1 MTEPTTDLHA
11 EDAVLQDA
19 APANRTRPGP
29 DNIRAALAHAPL
41 LPGIYRMIAADG
53 EILYIGKARQLK
65 SRLTNYAN
73 VGTLEYR
80 ILRMV
85 NQVARVEYT
94 ITHTEAEALLLEAN
108 LIKHHQPRY
117 NVLLK
122 DDKSFPYI
130 VLTKHP
136 EFPQIAKHRGIKTR
150 GMEFFGPFAS
160 AFAVNE
166 TIAVLQKAFLLRPC
180 PDTVMANRARPCLQ
194 YQIKRCS
201 APCVHNVSVEEYAGL
216 LKQARDFLG
225 GKSRE
230 VQETLQNEMAEAAS
244 AMDYERAAR
253 LRDRLSAVTKVVQQ
267 RGAAVQGVGDADLV
281 GMVRSGPTTCITL
294 TLVRGGQHYG
304 RRTYFPAHSLDRD
317 DGEVMNAFL
326 GQFYAGR
333 PVPRLILVSHKAQEQ
348 ELLQEA
354 LIQSSGHKVE
364 LCLPIRGARLR
375 AVSES
380 LEDAKLQLMRRVAEE
395 TANGTAL
402 KGVSELFGI
411 TTPLCRI
418 EIYDNSHIS
427 GTHAVGGMVVAGP
440 EGFMKKHYRAYNF
453 PAPGQGKE
461 EGAAAPTGGDDFAM
475 MRQMLGRRLK
485 RLKEEDIRPGNPLWP
500 DLLLIDG
507 GLGQLNAVL
516 EIAEA
521 AGLKEQLKIVGIA
534 KGVDRNAGREQF
546 FLPGRTPFQLPVN
559 DPILHYLQ
567 RLRDEA
573 HRFAIGAHR
582 NKRSKAIEAS
592 PLDSIEGI
600 GPTRKKALLRHFG
613 SARGVSNASL
623 AELSQVTGVS
633 KQLAEIIYGHF
644 HS

>member
-1 MTEPTTDLHA
+1 MTDPTHLHSPDSVIQDAEPTSPLKA
-11 EDAVLQDA
+11 
-19 APANRTRPGP
+19 GP
-29 DNIRAALAHAPL
+29 ENIRAALVHAPL
-41 LPGIYRMIAADG
+41 LPGVYRMIAADG

-85 NQVARVEYT
+85 NQVVRVEYT

-130 VLTKHP
+130 VFSKHP
-136 EFPQIAKHRGIKTR
+136 EFPQIAKHRGLKTR

-160 AFAVNE
+160 AGAVNE

-180 PDTVMANRARPCLQ
+180 TDAIMANRSRPCLQ

-201 APCVHNVSVEEYAGL
+201 APCVHNVSAAEYSGL
-216 LKQARDFLG
+216 MKQARDFLG

-230 VQETLQNEMAEAAS
+230 VQESLQSEMGDAAAS
-244 AMDYERAAR
+244 MDYERAAR

-267 RGAAVQGVGDADLV
+267 RGAAVQGVGDADVV

-304 RRTYFPAHSLDRD
+304 RRTYFPAHSLGRD

-354 LIQSSGHKVE
+354 LIQSGGHKVE
-364 LCLPIRGARLR
+364 LCQPLRGARLR
-375 AVSES
+375 AVTEA

-402 KGVSELFGI
+402 SAVATLFGI
-411 TTPLCRI
+411 TDPICRI

-453 PAPGQGKE
+453 PKE
-461 EGAAAPTGGDDFAM
+461 EGAPTPTGGDDFAM

-485 RLKEEDIRPGNPLWP
+485 RLKEEGVRPGNPLWP

-516 EIAEA
+516 EIAEE
-521 AGLKEQLKIVGIA
+521 AGLKDQLKIVGIA

-559 DPILHYLQ
+559 DPVLHYLQ

-600 GPTRKKALLRHFG
+600 GPTRKKSLLRHFG

-623 AELSQVTGVS
+623 AELGQVTGVS